1 MLANKIYFKGITYNE
16 EEITKRVYKL
26 KKFFENLAELA
37 LNDNNDFCYD
47 INIIMDKDMTA
58 NMKESEDS
66 FEIFYLHV
74 NIIKENDSSTV
85 TFDNGKNTMNNRYS
99 DDMLMIV
106 RLESLVKVL
115 LGASSMEFVTSPN
128 INRKSIEKELDL
140 FKKLAFKYKR
150 KREDVNENK

>member
-1 MLANKIYFKGITYNE
+1 MLVNKIYFKGITYNE
-16 EEITKRVYKL
+16 EEITKRIYKL
-26 KKFFENLAELA
+26 KKFFENLSELA

-58 NMKESEDS
+58 NMKESE
-66 FEIFYLHV
+66 
-74 NIIKENDSSTV
+74 ENDSSTV
-85 TFDNGKNTMNNRYS
+85 TFDNGKNTMDNSYS

>member
-1 MLANKIYFKGITYNE
+1 MIAQ
-16 EEITKRVYKL
+16 R
-26 KKFFENLAELA
+26 
-37 LNDNNDFCYD
+37 
-47 INIIMDKDMTA
+47 
-58 NMKESEDS
+58 
-66 FEIFYLHV
+66 LHLIV
-74 NIIKENDSSTV
+74 
-85 TFDNGKNTMNNRYS
+85 GKNTMNNSYS

-115 LGASSMEFVTSPN
+115 LGASLMEFDTTPN

>member
-1 MLANKIYFKGITYNE
+1 MLVNKIYFKGITYNE

-47 INIIMDKDMTA
+47 INIIMDKDMTD
-58 NMKESEDS
+58 NMRESEDS

-85 TFDNGKNTMNNRYS
+85 TFDNGKNTMSNSYS

-115 LGASSMEFVTSPN
+115 LGASLMEFDTTPN